1 MLEIIFDTLIDTA
14 RLVPFLFL
22 SFLVIELLEHKLSNK
37 TNNILL
43 KSGKLGPLLGSLF
56 GLIPQCGFSVVA
68 TNLYITRIISLGT
81 LIAIYLSTSD
91 EMLPI
96 LLSEKAPFKEIAL
109 ILVIK
114 FVVAVIA
121 GYIINIFLKKNKEEH
136 EHYDICHEEHCGC
149 EHEHH
154 LIQSS
159 MIHTV
164 KTLVYLLLITFIINV
179 IFNYVGS
186 PYLSKIFLKDSL
198 FGPFITGLIGLIPS
212 CGSSIMLTELYLK
225 GAINLSSVISG
236 LLTGSG
242 IALLILF
249 KSNKNLKENITIL
262 SIIYLTGVLT
272 GIIIQLLMS
281 IF

>member
-43 KSGKLGPLLGSLF
+43 KSGKLGPLLGSLV
-56 GLIPQCGFSVVA
+56 GIIPQCGFSVVA

-121 GYIINIFLKKNKEEH
+121 GYIISIFLKKIKKNMN
-136 EHYDICHEEHCGC
+136 I
-149 EHEHH
+149 
-154 LIQSS
+154 
-159 MIHTV
+159 M
-164 KTLVYLLLITFIINV
+164 TFVMKNVVVVNMNII
-179 IFNYVGS
+179 
-186 PYLSKIFLKDSL
+186 
-198 FGPFITGLIGLIPS
+198 
-212 CGSSIMLTELYLK
+212 
-225 GAINLSSVISG
+225 
-236 LLTGSG
+236 
-242 IALLILF
+242 
-249 KSNKNLKENITIL
+249 
-262 SIIYLTGVLT
+262 
-272 GIIIQLLMS
+272 
-281 IF
+281 

>member
-1 MLEIIFDTLIDTA
+1 
-14 RLVPFLFL
+14 
-22 SFLVIELLEHKLSNK
+22 
-37 TNNILL
+37 
-43 KSGKLGPLLGSLF
+43 
-56 GLIPQCGFSVVA
+56 
-68 TNLYITRIISLGT
+68 
-81 LIAIYLSTSD
+81 
-91 EMLPI
+91 
-96 LLSEKAPFKEIAL
+96 
-109 ILVIK
+109 
-114 FVVAVIA
+114 
-121 GYIINIFLKKNKEEH
+121 
-136 EHYDICHEEHCGC
+136 
-149 EHEHH
+149 
-154 LIQSS
+154 

-198 FGPFITGLIGLIPS
+198 FGPFITSLIGLIPS

-225 GAINLSSVISG
+225 GAISLSSVISG